1 MTKKFTASKNSSQRL
16 KTIAEINEIRFI
28 LKLMYEVF
36 ITIYNKNLII
46 YRHYQGG
53 FSKPLITYHITS
65 DYQGILR
72 NSAKLACSFWNR
84 FVEPESN
91 IVLRL
96 GTFTQFGSTIARAY
110 HPFRRDG
117 VVYGVIEFNTKY
129 LDRFEDVEIIGT
141 LVHEIRHTLGIG
153 WDKWM
158 DMFDHQTGQFHKKW
172 IDQVPALATMHV
184 ETDYGSGTT
193 LSHWDEER
201 FDKALM
207 SGIKDDN
214 EHILPVT
221 IDVLGL
227 LGNTVI
233 EQLSEKRELAEVIEE
248 LRSVVF
254 SRQDEAVRL
263 NRDVYIKTDIWEVIY
278 DRKRRP
284 HL

>member
-1 MTKKFTASKNSSQRL
+1 M
-16 KTIAEINEIRFI
+16 
-28 LKLMYEVF
+28 
-36 ITIYNKNLII
+36 
-46 YRHYQGG
+46 
-53 FSKPLITYHITS
+53 
-65 DYQGILR
+65 
-72 NSAKLACSFWNR
+72 
-84 FVEPESN
+84 
-91 IVLRL
+91 
-96 GTFTQFGSTIARAY
+96 
-110 HPFRRDG
+110 
-117 VVYGVIEFNTKY
+117 VYGVIEFNTKY

-263 NRDVYIKTDIWEVIY
+263 NRDFCPSPTNQVT
-278 DRKRRP
+278 
-284 HL
+284 

>member
-1 MTKKFTASKNSSQRL
+1 MVLALNPHLKKPEL
-16 KTIAEINEIRFI
+16 GRF
-28 LKLMYEVF
+28 
-36 ITIYNKNLII
+36 
-46 YRHYQGG
+46 G
-53 FSKPLITYHITS
+53 TY
-65 DYQGILR
+65 
-72 NSAKLACSFWNR
+72 
-84 FVEPESN
+84 
-91 IVLRL
+91 
-96 GTFTQFGSTIARAY
+96 
-110 HPFRRDG
+110 
-117 VVYGVIEFNTKY
+117 
-129 LDRFEDVEIIGT
+129 
-141 LVHEIRHTLGIG
+141 
-153 WDKWM
+153 
-158 DMFDHQTGQFHKKW
+158 QFHKKW